1 MSTSTSQST
10 RKPDSPINPCCS
22 DFYLFVPSYD
32 NGVSSTPP
40 SLSSLSAVAPST
52 PATGAPARRTPV
64 GAIVGGI
71 AGGITLLALV
81 IFLGFCWRRRRS
93 HAPELLITQFNDGG
107 GSLAV
112 SASGMPYTQ
121 PLAVHKKSSMPPV
134 TVSGNTDNQAN
145 MPDNYQTLP
154 SGEVVLSPPGSQQ
167 LPSSKALPSS
177 TSNSNVLDTSSNNGS
192 ASPLLP
198 SSLNV
203 AGTREEVRRA
213 RQQDLDNRLRV
224 VQHNIEQ
231 LEESSARSGRSVSLR
246 RQTSGAAEII
256 EEEMHMSMPDIQ
268 EAIRS
273 MREQIGVLR
282 RQQQSAWAL
291 GLSDDPPP
299 GYTMEALS

>member
-52 PATGAPARRTPV
+52 SATGAPARRTPV

-107 GSLAV
+107 GSSAV

-224 VQHNIEQ
+224 VQHNILQ
-231 LEESSARSGRSVSLR
+231 LEESSARGRSVSLR
-246 RQTSGAAEII
+246 RQTSGAAE
-256 EEEMHMSMPDIQ
+256 EEMHMSMPDIQ
-268 EAIRS
+268 EAIQS

-299 GYTMEALS
+299 GYTMEASS